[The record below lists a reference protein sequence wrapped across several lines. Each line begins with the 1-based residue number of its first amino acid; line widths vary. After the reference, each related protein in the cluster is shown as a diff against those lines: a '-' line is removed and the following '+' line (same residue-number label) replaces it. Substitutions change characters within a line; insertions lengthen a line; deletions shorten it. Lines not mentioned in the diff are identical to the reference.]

1 MKKFIYKY
9 YFLVIN
15 YITLM
20 KTNLFDQNGKSVW
33 EIELNDLVF
42 WLELNEGL
50 IHRALVYQLANNRM
64 VVAHTKTRWERRG
77 STRKIYRQKGTGRA
91 RMGSNRSPIRKKGW
105 VAFGPRNNVN
115 FTLSMNKKERRKALF
130 CVLSSKLA
138 NNDLIVVDNIN
149 FSEVKT
155 KNMIDVFNALPYNE
169 KALLAIPAKN
179 EIIEKSAANLSYVK
193 TILVDYLNIKDL
205 LKYKTLVILK
215 DSLIKLDN
223 LTK

>member
-1 MKKFIYKY
+1 
-9 YFLVIN
+9 
-15 YITLM
+15 M
-20 KTNLFDQNGKSVW
+20 KTNLIDQKGKSVW

-91 RMGSNRSPIRKKGW
+91 RMGSNRSPIRRKGW

-138 NNDLIVVDNIN
+138 NNDLIIVDNIN

-155 KNMIDVFNALPYNE
+155 KNMIEVFNALPYNE

-205 LKYKTLVILK
+205 LKYKTLVLLK
-215 DSLIKLDN
+215 DSLVKLDN

>member
-1 MKKFIYKY
+1 
-9 YFLVIN
+9 
-15 YITLM
+15 M
-20 KTNLFDQNGKSVW
+20 KTNLFDQKGKSVW

-50 IHRALVYQLANNRM
+50 VHRALVYQLANNRM

-105 VAFGPRNNVN
+105 VAFGPRNVVN

-130 CVLSSKLA
+130 SVLSSKLA
-138 NNDLIVVDNIN
+138 NNDLVIVDKID
-149 FSEVKT
+149 FKEAKT
-155 KNMIDVFNALPYNE
+155 KNMEDVFKTLPYNE

-179 EIIEKSAANLSYVK
+179 EMIEKSASNLPYVK
-193 TILVDYLNIKDL
+193 SILVDYLNIKDL
-205 LKYKTLVILK
+205 LKYKTLVLLK
-215 DSLIKLDN
+215 DSLVNIDK

>member
-1 MKKFIYKY
+1 
-9 YFLVIN
+9 
-15 YITLM
+15 M
-20 KTNLFDQNGKSVW
+20 KTNLFDQKGKSVW
-33 EIELNDLVF
+33 EIELNDLIF

-105 VAFGPRNNVN
+105 VAFGPRNTVN

-130 CVLSSKLA
+130 SVLSSKLA
-138 NNDLIVVDNIN
+138 NKDLIVVDKID
-149 FSEVKT
+149 FKEAKT
-155 KNMIDVFNALPYNE
+155 KNMIEVFTKLPYNE

-179 EIIEKSAANLSYVK
+179 EIIEKAARNIPYVK
-193 TILVDYLNIKDL
+193 AILVDYLNIKDL
-205 LKYKTLVILK
+205 LKYKTLVLLK
-215 DSLIKLDN
+215 DSLTNLDK

>member
-1 MKKFIYKY
+1 
-9 YFLVIN
+9 
-15 YITLM
+15 M
-20 KTNLFDQNGKSVW
+20 KTNLFDQKGKSVW

-105 VAFGPRNNVN
+105 VAFGPRNTVN

-130 CVLSSKLA
+130 TVLSSKLA
-138 NNDLIVVDNIN
+138 NNDLIIVDNITFN
-149 FSEVKT
+149 EVKT
-155 KNMIDVFNALPYNE
+155 KNMVEVLNALPYKE
-169 KALLAIPAKN
+169 KVLLAIPAKN
-179 EIIEKSAANLSYVK
+179 EIIEKSASNLSYVK
-193 TILVDYLNIKDL
+193 SVLVDYLNIKDL
-205 LKYKTLVILK
+205 LKYKTLVLLK
-215 DSLIKLDN
+215 DSLKNLDN